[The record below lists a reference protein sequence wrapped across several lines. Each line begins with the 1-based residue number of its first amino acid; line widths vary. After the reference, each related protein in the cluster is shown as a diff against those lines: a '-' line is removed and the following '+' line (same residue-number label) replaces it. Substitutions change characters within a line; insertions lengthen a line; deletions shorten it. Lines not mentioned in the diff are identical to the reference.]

1 MCLQEFAID
10 FLSFKCSC
18 MSIAN
23 LVLEVDNEALLR
35 VLANKPNCD

>member
-1 MCLQEFAID
+1 
-10 FLSFKCSC
+10 

-35 VLANKPNCD
+35 VLDNKPNFDQKNIFWL